1 MLNVARMVMTS
12 FAIARVRD
20 TAGRLAA
27 YAITLAIAGVIVLV
41 ALGFFLSAAWIAV
54 ARAFDPL
61 VASLAMGIALVVI
74 ALIVW
79 AIARARRSSARRSR
93 VRPLRTTLAPP
104 VAVLPVTAAP
114 ASTTST
120 LLTAAA
126 MVAGAGYV
134 AGRVLT
140 SGRRR

>member
-1 MLNVARMVMTS
+1 MLAMARMVMTS
-12 FAIARVRD
+12 FAIARVRQ
-20 TAGRLAA
+20 TAESIAA
-27 YAITLAIAGVIVLV
+27 YAITLAAAGVIVLV
-41 ALGFFLSAAWIAV
+41 ALGFFLSAGWIAL

-61 VASLAMGIALVVI
+61 VASLLMGGVLVLI
-74 ALIVW
+74 ALIIW
-79 AIARARRSSARRSR
+79 AIGKARRSR
-93 VRPLRTTLAPP
+93 VKRPRIPAARP
-104 VAVLPVTAAP
+104 VTVLPVAAAP
-114 ASTTST
+114 SSTSTT